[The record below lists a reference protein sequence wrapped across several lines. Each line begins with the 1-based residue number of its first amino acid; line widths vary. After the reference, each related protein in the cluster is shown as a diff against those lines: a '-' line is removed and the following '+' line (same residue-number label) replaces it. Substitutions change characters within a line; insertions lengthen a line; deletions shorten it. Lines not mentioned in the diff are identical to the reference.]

1 MIKICRQLHLHIVN
15 KDFNSPKLTS
25 SQWNAFNTE
34 FLVSIP
40 EVIKELEENG
50 GKILMDQD
58 RWNKYW
64 ALLSVPLKCS
74 ICDKKFRQLDKLKDH
89 YQKEYN
95 EAIKLKI

>member
-1 MIKICRQLHLHIVN
+1 MN
-15 KDFNSPKLTS
+15 KDFDSPKLTS
-25 SQWNAFNTE
+25 FQWNAFNTD

-40 EVIKELEENG
+40 QVIKELEEQEGN
-50 GKILMDQD
+50 ILMDQD

-74 ICDKKFRQLDKLKDH
+74 ICDKTFRQLDRLIVH

-95 EAIKLKI
+95 ETISK